1 LAKSGSLTPRVTI
14 NWPFSGE
21 DDVAFDALGDLW
33 APNGATNA
41 VVEFTKSQLAKSGS
55 PAPARTISGAATG
68 LNFPWAVTV
77 EP

>member
-1 LAKSGSLTPRVTI
+1 LAKSGSLTPQVTI
-14 NWPFSGE
+14 SSAWSGE

-41 VVEFTKSQLAKSGS
+41 VVEFTKAKLAKSGS
-55 PAPARTISGAATG
+55 PPPAKTISGPATG
-68 LNFPWAVTV
+68 LSWPWAVTV